1 MKTTKKPDLI
11 YSKIAIHP
19 GEVLKDEIEAR
30 ELSKSDTAYK
40 LGMQPGNLSELFK
53 GKRNITAGLAL
64 KLEDLLGI
72 SAEFWLN
79 LQNSYEITIL
89 RNQRKKSKE
98 LAY

>member
-1 MKTTKKPDLI
+1 MKPDHI
-11 YSKIAIHP
+11 YSKIATHP

-30 ELSKSDTAYK
+30 QLSKSKTAHK

-53 GKRNITAGLAL
+53 GKRNITAAVAL

-72 SAEFWLN
+72 PAEFWLN
-79 LQNSYEITIL
+79 LQSRYEITTL
-89 RNQRKKSKE
+89 RNERKNKE

>member
-1 MKTTKKPDLI
+1 MNTKYKAV
-11 YSKIAIHP
+11 YSTVATHP

-30 ELSKSDTAYK
+30 ELSKTETAQK

-53 GKRNITAGLAL
+53 GKRNITAALAL

-79 LQNSYEITIL
+79 LQSRYEITVL
-89 RNQRKKSKE
+89 RNERKKEK
-98 LAY
+98 LIQ

>member
-1 MKTTKKPDLI
+1 MKPDQI
-11 YSKIAIHP
+11 YSKIATHP

-30 ELSKSDTAYK
+30 ELSKSETARK

-53 GKRNITAGLAL
+53 GKRNITAALAL

-79 LQNSYEITIL
+79 LQNRYEITTL
-89 RNQRKKSKE
+89 RNERRNKE
-98 LAY
+98 LVY